1 MMYIYLHQNKFHL
14 KAVFE
19 KLEKLKKRY
28 EELTQILTQP
38 DVISN
43 LERYKA
49 LSKEHHELSEIV
61 ELYNK
66 YLETEK
72 ILNETKEL
80 YKTANDPEFKELA
93 QEEINLLQ
101 SKLKKLEDQ
110 LKEAL
115 IPKDPN
121 DTKNAIVE
129 IRAGTG
135 GEEAALFAADLFR
148 MYSRYAEK
156 KGWKV
161 EVMDFNETGLG
172 GFKEIIF
179 YVTGNNVYGTLKY
192 ESGVHRVQRVP
203 ITESSGR
210 IHTSAASVVVLPEIE
225 DVEIEINPDDLKIEF
240 YRAGGHGGQ
249 NVNKVETAV
258 RITHIPTGIVVQCQD
273 ERSQFKNREKA
284 MKILRSKL
292 YDKILVEKE
301 SELTAHRRSLVK
313 TGDRSEKIRTY
324 NFPQNRVTDHRI
336 NLTLYNLQEILDGE
350 LDQLIESLKL
360 ADRKEQLEQS

>member
-1 MMYIYLHQNKFHL
+1 
-14 KAVFE
+14 VFD
-19 KLEKLKKRY
+19 KLEKLKQRY
-28 EELTQILTQP
+28 EELTQLLSQP
-38 DVISN
+38 EVISDI
-43 LERYKA
+43 EKYRA
-49 LSKEHHELSEIV
+49 LSKEHHELSEV
-61 ELYNK
+61 VQLYNK
-66 YLETEK
+66 YLETK
-72 ILNETKEL
+72 RMLDDTRL
-80 YKTANDPEFKELA
+80 FYKATTDPELKELA
-93 QEEINLLQ
+93 EEEINSLQ
-101 SKLKKLEDQ
+101 NELKDIEEQ
-110 LKEAL
+110 LKETL
-115 IPKDPN
+115 LPKDPN
-121 DTKNAIVE
+121 DAKNAIVE

-161 EVMDFNETGLG
+161 EVVDFNETGLG

-179 YVTGNNVYGTLKY
+179 LVSGNNAYGTLKY

-210 IHTSAASVVVLPEIE
+210 IHTSAASVVVLPEVE
-225 DVEIEINPDDLKIEF
+225 DVEVEINPDDLKIEF

-284 MKILRSKL
+284 MKILKSRL
-292 YDKILVEKE
+292 YDKMMTEKE
-301 SELTAHRRSLVK
+301 AQITAQRRSLVK

-350 LDQLIESLKL
+350 LDPIIEALKL
-360 ADRKEQLEQS
+360 ADKKEKLEQN

>member
-1 MMYIYLHQNKFHL
+1 ME
-14 KAVFE
+14 VFE
-19 KLEKLKKRY
+19 RLEKIKKRY
-28 EELTQILTQP
+28 EELTNLLTQP
-38 DVISN
+38 EIVSDVN
-43 LERYKA
+43 MYKT

-61 ELYNK
+61 ELYNQ
-66 YLETEK
+66 YLTTERN
-72 ILNETKEL
+72 LNETREL
-80 YKTANDPEFKELA
+80 YRATTDPEFKELV

-101 SKLKKLEDQ
+101 EKLKKLEEQ
-110 LKEAL
+110 LKDAL

-121 DTKNAIVE
+121 DLKNAIVE

-284 MKILRSKL
+284 MKILRSRL
-292 YDKILVEKE
+292 YDKMVTEKE
-301 SELTAHRRSLVK
+301 AEITAHRRSLVK

-336 NLTLYNLQEILDGE
+336 NFTLYNLQEILDGE
-350 LDQLIESLKL
+350 LDSLIEALKL
-360 ADRKEQLEQS
+360 ADKKEKLEQG

>member
-1 MMYIYLHQNKFHL
+1 
-14 KAVFE
+14 VFE
-19 KLEKLKKRY
+19 KLEKMKKRY
-28 EELTQILTQP
+28 EELTQLLAQP
-38 DVISN
+38 EIISDP
-43 LERYKA
+43 EKYKA
-49 LSKEHHELSEIV
+49 LSKEYHELSEIV

-66 YLETEK
+66 YLETER
-72 ILNETKEL
+72 ILSETKTL
-80 YKTANDPEFKELA
+80 YKSTNDPELKELA
-93 QEEINLLQ
+93 QEEINSLQ
-101 SKLKKLEDQ
+101 NKLKVFEEQ
-110 LKEAL
+110 LKDAL
-115 IPKDPN
+115 VPKDPN
-121 DTKNAIVE
+121 DSKNAIIE

-148 MYSRYAEK
+148 MYSKYAEK
-156 KGWKV
+156 KGWNI

-210 IHTSAASVVVLPEIE
+210 IHTSAASVIVLPEIE

-284 MKILRSKL
+284 MKILRSRL
-292 YDKILVEKE
+292 YDKMIMEKE
-301 SELTAHRRSLVK
+301 AELTAHRRSLVK

-350 LDQLIESLKL
+350 LDPIIEALKL
-360 ADRKEQLEQS
+360 AEKKEKLEQT

>member
-1 MMYIYLHQNKFHL
+1 MID
-14 KAVFE
+14 

-28 EELTQILTQP
+28 EELTQLLSQP
-38 DVISN
+38 DVVSDF
-43 LERYKA
+43 ERYKS

-72 ILNETKEL
+72 ILNETKLL
-80 YKTANDPEFKELA
+80 YRTTSDPELKTLA
-93 QEEINLLQ
+93 QEEINSLQ
-101 SKLKKLEDQ
+101 EKLKSLEEQ
-110 LKEAL
+110 LKDAL

-179 YVTGNNVYGTLKY
+179 YVTGSNVYGTLKY

-284 MKILRSKL
+284 MKILRSRL
-292 YDKILVEKE
+292 YDKMIMEKE
-301 SELTAHRRSLVK
+301 AEITAHRRSLVK

-350 LDQLIESLKL
+350 LDPIIEALKL
-360 ADRKEQLEQS
+360 ADKKEKLEQN

>member
-1 MMYIYLHQNKFHL
+1 M
-14 KAVFE
+14 FE
-19 KLEKLKKRY
+19 KLEKIKKRY
-28 EELTQILTQP
+28 EELTNLLTQP
-38 DVISN
+38 EIVSDVN
-43 LERYKA
+43 TYKT

-61 ELYNK
+61 ELYNQ
-66 YLETEK
+66 YLATEK
-72 ILNETKEL
+72 NLNETREL
-80 YKTANDPEFKELA
+80 YKATTDPEFKELV

-101 SKLKKLEDQ
+101 ERLKKLEEQIKD
-110 LKEAL
+110 AL

-121 DTKNAIVE
+121 DSKNAIVE

-284 MKILRSKL
+284 MKILRSRL
-292 YDKILVEKE
+292 YDKMIMEKE
-301 SELTAHRRSLVK
+301 AEITAHRRSLVK

-336 NLTLYNLQEILDGE
+336 NFTLYNLQEILDGD
-350 LDQLIESLKL
+350 LDALIEALKL
-360 ADRKEQLEQS
+360 ADKKEKLEQG

>member
-1 MMYIYLHQNKFHL
+1 M
-14 KAVFE
+14 FE
-19 KLEKLKKRY
+19 KLEKMKKRY
-28 EELTQILTQP
+28 EELTQLLAQP
-38 DVISN
+38 EIIS
-43 LERYKA
+43 EPEKYKA
-49 LSKEHHELSEIV
+49 LSKEYHELSGIV

-66 YLETEK
+66 YLETER
-72 ILNETKEL
+72 ILSETKSL
-80 YKTANDPEFKELA
+80 YKSTDDPELRELA

-101 SKLKKLEDQ
+101 NRLKVFEEQ
-110 LKEAL
+110 LKDAL
-115 IPKDPN
+115 VPKDPN
-121 DTKNAIVE
+121 DSKNAIIE

-148 MYSRYAEK
+148 MYSKYAEK

-210 IHTSAASVVVLPEIE
+210 IHTSAASVIVLPEIE

-284 MKILRSKL
+284 MKILRSRL
-292 YDKILVEKE
+292 YDKMLMEKE
-301 SELTAHRRSLVK
+301 AELTAHRRSLVK

-350 LDQLIESLKL
+350 LDPIIEALKL
-360 ADRKEQLEQS
+360 AEKSEKLEQN

>member
-1 MMYIYLHQNKFHL
+1 
-14 KAVFE
+14 VFE
-19 KLEKLKKRY
+19 KLERLKQRY
-28 EELTQILTQP
+28 EQLTQLLSQP
-38 DVISN
+38 EVISDI
-43 LERYKA
+43 EKYRM
-49 LSKEHHELSEIV
+49 LSKEHHEISEV
-61 ELYNK
+61 VQLYNK
-66 YLETEK
+66 YLETKK
-72 ILNETKEL
+72 ILDETRSF
-80 YKTANDPEFKELA
+80 YKATTDPELKELA
-93 QEEINLLQ
+93 EEEINSLQ
-101 SKLKKLEDQ
+101 NELRDIEEQ

-121 DTKNAIVE
+121 DSKNAIVE

-161 EVMDFNETGLG
+161 EVVDFNETGLG

-179 YVTGNNVYGTLKY
+179 LVSGNNAYGALKY

-210 IHTSAASVVVLPEIE
+210 IHTSAASVVVLPEVE

-284 MKILRSKL
+284 MKILKSRL
-292 YDKILVEKE
+292 YDKMMAEKE
-301 SELTAHRRSLVK
+301 AQITAHRRSLVK

-350 LDQLIESLKL
+350 IDPIIEALKL
-360 ADRKEQLEQS
+360 AERKEKLEQI